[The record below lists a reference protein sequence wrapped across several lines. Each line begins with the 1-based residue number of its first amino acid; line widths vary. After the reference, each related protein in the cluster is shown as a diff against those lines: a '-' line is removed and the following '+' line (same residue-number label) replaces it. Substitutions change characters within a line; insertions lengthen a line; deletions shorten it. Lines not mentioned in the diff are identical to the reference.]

1 MDKRCSIQPQAELT
15 LDTAYALIDDKMHEL
30 YENPNK
36 WTEESFIEASQLLIE
51 DWGDKHKGTFED
63 KFPRT
68 FPNKEKIL
76 MNVVWKK
83 EKRELM
89 MTVSNKLTE
98 DQLKFVLENS
108 AQLGELTTKVKELE
122 DENEVLRSQ
131 LAAMGMTNN
140 PKPEDED
147 SDDYNVDNLSDII
160 VPIEMETVTSDGEH
174 RTITVA
180 EPQYAGLS
188 AEEMHDYLIQA
199 KTDVRLFLE
208 PKGYKFTR
216 GICEDAWCNIYG
228 VIDPQGKEVPIVV
241 HSYKSRRRAFSL
253 NTSDWEEL
261 AKDGSMLWVVT
272 HEGPQ
277 CVPFYALP
285 RDTNTIAITFSP
297 ENMQYKNRCIAL
309 AETLRYFKGLH
320 FNFGT
325 AIGYNKTPEPFN
337 NPTEEFKLAMRDIH
351 DLPAQSN
358 NLPQI
363 GGNEQS
369 IL

>member
-1 MDKRCSIQPQAELT
+1 M
-15 LDTAYALIDDKMHEL
+15 
-30 YENPNK
+30 
-36 WTEESFIEASQLLIE
+36 
-51 DWGDKHKGTFED
+51 
-63 KFPRT
+63 
-68 FPNKEKIL
+68 
-76 MNVVWKK
+76 
-83 EKRELM
+83 
-89 MTVSNKLTE
+89 
-98 DQLKFVLENS
+98 
-108 AQLGELTTKVKELE
+108 TTKVKELE